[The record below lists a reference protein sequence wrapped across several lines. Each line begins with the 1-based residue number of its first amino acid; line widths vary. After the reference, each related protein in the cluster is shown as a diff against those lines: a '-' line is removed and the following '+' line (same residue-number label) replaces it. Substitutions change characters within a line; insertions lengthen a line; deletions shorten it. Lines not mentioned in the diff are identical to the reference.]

1 MIICI
6 SSHSNAPA
14 ASALGDPAGRV
25 RHRRDGV
32 RYGKVQFMTE
42 GRRYEWVLNCPCGES
57 LTGASEDEIVDVSFA
72 HLREKHPDMADD
84 YEREHILFMA
94 TKYVRT

>member
-1 MIICI
+1 
-6 SSHSNAPA
+6 
-14 ASALGDPAGRV
+14 
-25 RHRRDGV
+25 
-32 RYGKVQFMTE
+32 MTE

-72 HLREKHPDMADD
+72 HLREKHPDMADT

-94 TKYVRT
+94 TKYVRS